1 MEIFLGWIIFSLAV
15 GAIGVNR
22 NIGFAG
28 AFFLSL
34 FLSPVIGLIF
44 TLVSKSDEQLRFET
58 ELLSHAKKQ
67 TDGILNVGHKSFTDE
82 LFKLKTLLD
91 SGLISR
97 EEFESEKENLKRNA
111 TIKKTVLALYCSQT
125 PSMSGTLMVRV
136 GDIGGF
142 VTLPWSKNDAIDFNV
157 QTDEVKVVIGPKSV
171 FASEKTVFL
180 KTIKD
185 EPAYYDIFEVYSRS

>member
-15 GAIGVNR
+15 GAIGINR

-58 ELLSHAKKQ
+58 ELLSHTKKQ
-67 TDGILNVGHKSFTDE
+67 TDGILNAGHKSFTDE

-97 EEFESEKENLKRNA
+97 EEFESEKENLRRPPN
-111 TIKKTVLALYCSQT
+111 KKTVLALYCSQT

-142 VTLPWSKNDAIDFNV
+142 VTLPCSKNDAIDFNV
-157 QTDEVKVVIGPKSV
+157 QTDDVKVVISPKSV
-171 FASEKTVFL
+171 FASEKTVYL

-185 EPAYYDIFEVYSRS
+185 EAAYYDIFEVYSRS

>member
-44 TLVSKSDEQLRFET
+44 TLVSKSDEQLKFET
-58 ELLSHAKKQ
+58 ELLSHTKKQ
-67 TDGILNVGHKSFTDE
+67 TDGILNAGHKSFTDE

-97 EEFESEKENLKRNA
+97 EEFESEKESLGRNA
-111 TIKKTVLALYCSQT
+111 PIKKTVLALYCSQT
-125 PSMSGTLMVRV
+125 PSMSGTLMLIYFLLLSDVLSRATYLCTYFSLISV
-136 GDIGGF
+136 SILKADILELRPSGIG
-142 VTLPWSKNDAIDFNV
+142 KN
-157 QTDEVKVVIGPKSV
+157 
-171 FASEKTVFL
+171 L
-180 KTIKD
+180 
-185 EPAYYDIFEVYSRS
+185 